1 MTCVTG
7 DETGLV
13 KVWDISRSSGSTLRF
28 SYGEQKRERCVMGLC
43 WVDIN
48 AATIAMS
55 TKDGV
60 LSILNTSD
68 QKIIQSMN
76 VGFCAGL
83 SSSIAYMKE
92 KMVIVDAVGGVQIL
106 DDQLNC
112 CCSIAGTGSVDASH
126 MHRKYG
132 MIALGGKD
140 NNLKVYDVGG
150 ERVGT
155 PVFEAQSPRDHVLDV
170 PYPIFITGACII
182 NPFVSCVCTA
192 YHEVRF
198 YDRRA
203 STRAVQEF
211 EISREIERRP
221 TKMLQW
227 NCNKFLIGEA
237 SGDVHLY
244 DTRRGFTSRAKLR
257 GGTGSVRGMA
267 KHPAG
272 HQILGVTGL
281 DRKARLY
288 HVPTGKL
295 LMTLYTKQ
303 RCNCVLLDKQMP
315 LVDDIS
321 SFSGITNKKKPL
333 NSSSVSS
340 DIWDDMD
347 PVVDEFEDETIS
359 SYPLP
364 GVIFKKICYQA
375 SINQKLHPFEIM
387 KRNYDA
393 RRFIT
398 EHPAHPLSSKVLFEL
413 PLQDQSELILSLIE
427 NAAYCESW
435 EAYFDFLESSGATLT
450 SDIAY
455 EAVRSVGPD
464 PMSASLWIRAASTC
478 EQETDTRTIYQLGLS
493 VPLFD
498 WNVLYSSYLEFEKLH
513 DQAPVKPIM
522 NPYPTVAEEHW
533 PCRYTLVESEEQ
545 GNDIYQEWQVLLQ
558 HMSESLSNG
567 FIVKDMQCSRLDLAF
582 RQMCIQL
589 PQMDVCY
596 YQYALFQIT
605 TLKDTQ
611 SALNTIQMGLAKAG
625 CSFALLNLQVVLQEG
640 GHEVKT
646 DDGTFLWLS
655 SMRISSEKIQEA
667 GPSKEMV
674 RGLRKTGKT
683 AASQGVGD
691 WKVYSQWYA
700 AEHLAVKDTRMASE
714 VLEKGSICCS
724 KNTLDSIM
732 LKSEAVSF
740 HLVQCNETETR
751 GFAEQLVEV
760 SRQSK
765 EHGTL
770 LEAWN
775 TLGKTEDLLGSSVET
790 RRFGVYS
797 PCSAYAAQ
805 WLALSRDFQS
815 SCNHDY
821 HTMYDE
827 MTPASKKAISFRKLA
842 RECVEVEPDH
852 VCWDLF
858 VPEDSSPV
866 PDAANPDEVVGPRS
880 NQHNRGRLMYHI
892 QVDDPTSSRAKKQ
905 QRLMVSRKSQLTV
918 TERHSPMWRL
928 IQKLQRVVLTPEQ
941 LRRERSVG
949 IEFGHSFLTFWCDCC
964 NESSM
969 AKELGSYHI
978 LACSRCFR
986 MAKGYEH
993 FFLLITHNEDKKNCG
1008 GDGTYIWLLH
1018 IIAFSLWLFFH
1029 NLDSG
1034 IGPTGTMSNIES
1046 ELKGDAFRVLGKN
1059 PFEGITFK
1067 TRLRQLLQTHQGR
1080 DKLFK
1085 VAQYVLRIKLCC
1097 NDVEFNINYVPGA
1110 QEDFSRLEK
1119 NLMTIM
1125 NSRKLF
1131 RVGRF
1136 VAEFV
1141 RMRVTLIKATELV
1154 YVPMQDGKWLA
1165 FFIQCQMVM
1174 DIVARLLMCVKSFCE
1189 DVAFLMQK
1197 GFFHNSVAGA
1207 LMSISYRCGL
1217 PVLCIDLCL
1226 NTLRLIQGIVDASVG
1241 DPGDVSVVPKDSFS
1255 LLSKY
1260 DRVDKLRRKIEAAG
1274 NEAQGAKSSSSEQVD
1289 ENEVIVSSYAQLL
1302 WTDFE
1307 LHWIFVTEMKIL
1319 LDMFVAIANF
1329 RQTLLHLSRVDL
1341 RTVKREIALVSYCLS
1356 KFQPRLNRKHHILT
1370 MNNERYFSKALGTP
1384 CVDSVIMLSE
1394 HASIFIPVSRSILS
1408 RSSLLLLLLLL
1419 NDIKH
1424 SKKLDQKVKR
1434 QDGSMVDHFFC
1445 LGIAFLG
1452 RWKYVSTSQHP
1463 PVRGDVLLVFAHPD
1477 DEAMFSP
1484 ILLYLKQQKISCH
1497 FLCLSNGNFNAQG
1510 PVREQEVYA
1519 SAAFFGIPKRNVKVV
1534 NHSELQD
1541 GMSEKW
1547 PETRVMREIEQYL
1560 EKAMHISTVIT
1571 FDADGVSSHPN
1582 HMAVHAGVK
1591 KLRNNMPPGII
1602 FLQLKTRS
1610 LLMKYIS
1617 FASLFIPVAFP
1628 SVGERKRFNVVIPP
1642 GSIFTSFA
1650 AMKRHASQLVWFRYL
1665 QKSGREDMAPKPFQ
1679 PPGNWAELFT
1689 RLEKYRKTFRAPVD
1703 TIGCHCLHDPNA
1715 PRSIQRFQ
1723 TLIALMLSSQTKD
1736 EVTAEAMNSLIRVGL
1751 TPPSIRS
1758 MRPEKL
1764 NRLISKVGFHNN
1776 KTKYIKSVVEIL
1788 LDKYDGAPP
1797 VTYEELVLLPGVG
1810 PKMAHLFLQAA
1821 DQHVVGIGV
1830 DTHVHRI
1837 ARRFRWVPA
1846 TTKTPED
1853 TRKVLESWLPK
1864 KHWGTINE
1872 LIVGLGQTVCSPVN
1886 PRCCEC
1892 NLQDVCP
1899 NAFSEGS
1906 GTRSKP
1912 GVKRLVHEDI
1922 EDSITPP
1929 KKKPKT
1935 TRLSVKRNIQ
1945 KVKKT

>member
-68 QKIIQSMN
+68 QKIMQSKN
-76 VGFCAGL
+76 VGVCAGL

-170 PYPIFITGACII
+170 PYPIFVTGACII

-227 NCNKFLIGEA
+227 NCNK
-237 SGDVHLY
+237 
-244 DTRRGFTSRAKLR
+244 AKLR

-303 RCNCVLLDKQMP
+303 RCNCVLLDKQLP
-315 LVDDIS
+315 L
-321 SFSGITNKKKPL
+321 PL

-347 PVVDEFEDETIS
+347 P
-359 SYPLP
+359 PL
-364 GVIFKKICYQA
+364 VIKEVEKINFIPIIKIEAQFSA
-375 SINQKLHPFEIM
+375 SAAFLRILFLGNCIPVNTLTKMIL
-387 KRNYDA
+387 
-393 RRFIT
+393 
-398 EHPAHPLSSKVLFEL
+398 SKVLFEL
-413 PLQDQSELILSLIE
+413 PLQDQSEFILSLIE

-513 DQAPVKPIM
+513 DQAPVKPII

-567 FIVKDMQCSRLDLAF
+567 SIVKDMQCSRLDLAF

-596 YQYALFQIT
+596 YQYALFQVT

-625 CSFALLNLQVVLQEG
+625 CSFALSNLQVVLQEG
-640 GHEVKT
+640 GHEIKT

-700 AEHLAVKDTRMASE
+700 AEHLAVKDARMASE

-724 KNTLDSIM
+724 SNTLDSIM

-790 RRFGVYS
+790 RRCKEFSHRSFVDAFLDRYRVGVYS

-852 VCWDLF
+852 VCWDSF
-858 VPEDSSPV
+858 VREDSSPV

-949 IEFGHSFLTFWCDCC
+949 IEFGHSFLTFWGDCC

-969 AKELGSYHI
+969 AKELG
-978 LACSRCFR
+978 
-986 MAKGYEH
+986 GYEH
-993 FFLLITHNEDKKNCG
+993 FFINNSQRRQKKIVAVTERTFG
-1008 GDGTYIWLLH
+1008 FFISMP
-1018 IIAFSLWLFFH
+1018 FLFGCCFH

-1329 RQTLLHLSRVDL
+1329 RQWKGVQ
-1341 RTVKREIALVSYCLS
+1341 Y
-1356 KFQPRLNRKHHILT
+1356 
-1370 MNNERYFSKALGTP
+1370 
-1384 CVDSVIMLSE
+1384 
-1394 HASIFIPVSRSILS
+1394 PVSIAGFFSGLCSIY
-1408 RSSLLLLLLLL
+1408 R
-1419 NDIKH
+1419 
-1424 SKKLDQKVKR
+1424 VWTY
-1434 QDGSMVDHFFC
+1434 
-1445 LGIAFLG
+1445 G
-1452 RWKYVSTSQHP
+1452 R
-1463 PVRGDVLLVFAHPD
+1463 
-1477 DEAMFSP
+1477 
-1484 ILLYLKQQKISCH
+1484 
-1497 FLCLSNGNFNAQG
+1497 
-1510 PVREQEVYA
+1510 
-1519 SAAFFGIPKRNVKVV
+1519 
-1534 NHSELQD
+1534 
-1541 GMSEKW
+1541 
-1547 PETRVMREIEQYL
+1547 
-1560 EKAMHISTVIT
+1560 
-1571 FDADGVSSHPN
+1571 
-1582 HMAVHAGVK
+1582 
-1591 KLRNNMPPGII
+1591 
-1602 FLQLKTRS
+1602 
-1610 LLMKYIS
+1610 
-1617 FASLFIPVAFP
+1617 
-1628 SVGERKRFNVVIPP
+1628 
-1642 GSIFTSFA
+1642 
-1650 AMKRHASQLVWFRYL
+1650 
-1665 QKSGREDMAPKPFQ
+1665 
-1679 PPGNWAELFT
+1679 
-1689 RLEKYRKTFRAPVD
+1689 
-1703 TIGCHCLHDPNA
+1703 
-1715 PRSIQRFQ
+1715 
-1723 TLIALMLSSQTKD
+1723 
-1736 EVTAEAMNSLIRVGL
+1736 
-1751 TPPSIRS
+1751 
-1758 MRPEKL
+1758 
-1764 NRLISKVGFHNN
+1764 
-1776 KTKYIKSVVEIL
+1776 
-1788 LDKYDGAPP
+1788 
-1797 VTYEELVLLPGVG
+1797 
-1810 PKMAHLFLQAA
+1810 
-1821 DQHVVGIGV
+1821 
-1830 DTHVHRI
+1830 
-1837 ARRFRWVPA
+1837 
-1846 TTKTPED
+1846 
-1853 TRKVLESWLPK
+1853 
-1864 KHWGTINE
+1864 
-1872 LIVGLGQTVCSPVN
+1872 
-1886 PRCCEC
+1886 
-1892 NLQDVCP
+1892 
-1899 NAFSEGS
+1899 
-1906 GTRSKP
+1906 
-1912 GVKRLVHEDI
+1912 
-1922 EDSITPP
+1922 
-1929 KKKPKT
+1929 
-1935 TRLSVKRNIQ
+1935 
-1945 KVKKT
+1945 